1 MKRQAELAQKQ
12 LDLLERQLA
21 EFYWP
26 LYLRLEKD
34 NAVWGKILHRDD
46 RTDPIRQKVAWQIE
60 SEFLLPN
67 HEAIIKIVE
76 EKIHLA
82 NPDDIL
88 LRELL
93 AYIRHVAVFRALR
106 SADIQDRDPV
116 ALGEP
121 YPKDLFPLVRKRT
134 IDLQNRYDSQ
144 LKTLWDQ
151 FRRKRRMLPTTGPKQ
166 ITLASVTPHQRG
178 Q

>member
-46 RTDPIRQKVAWQIE
+46 RTDPIRQKIAWQIE

-88 LRELL
+88 LGELL
-93 AYIRHVAVFRALR
+93 AYIRHVAVFSAPR
-106 SADIQDRDPV
+106 SAEIQDRDPI

-121 YPKDLFPLVRKRT
+121 YPKDLFPLVRERT
-134 IDLQNRYDSQ
+134 IDLQKRYDGRP
-144 LKTLWDQ
+144 KTLLDQ
-151 FRRKRRMLPTTGPKQ
+151 LRRKPRMLPTTDSKQ
-166 ITLASVTPHQRG
+166 ITVASVTPESAG